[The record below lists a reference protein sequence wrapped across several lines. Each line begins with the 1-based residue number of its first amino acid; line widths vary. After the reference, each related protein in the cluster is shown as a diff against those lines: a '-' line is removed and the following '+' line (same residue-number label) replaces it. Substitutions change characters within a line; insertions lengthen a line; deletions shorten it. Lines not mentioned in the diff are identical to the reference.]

1 MVNLPW
7 WGYILAAAVLTHC
20 TIVSVT
26 VFLHRHQAH
35 RAISLHPLISHV
47 FRFWLWMTTG
57 IVTREWVA
65 IHRKHHAQVES
76 PHDPH
81 SPQIVGIQR
90 VLFGG
95 LFLYQREARNKK
107 TLEEYGI
114 GTPGDWIERN
124 CYDRLR
130 NLGILLMLLVDVSVF
145 GPGAGLL
152 IWVVQM
158 LWIPFWAAGV
168 INGLGHWWGYRNYEL
183 PDASHNLTPWGLF
196 IGGEELHNNHHAFAA
211 SAKFST
217 RRFEI
222 DLGWI
227 YICLLSSLRLAAIH
241 KTPPAVIRR
250 EGRLHCDTET
260 LRAVIANRFDI
271 TSRFTREVLRKVCQ
285 EETKRN
291 RKLQSGQR
299 RLLQRAVG
307 LVQEESRGLS
317 MAARRHLQTALEL
330 SPRLAAAYRA
340 KIRLQAIWGRST
352 ANSDLL
358 LQQLEDWCNRAE
370 SSGIEALRE
379 FAFQLR
385 GYRLIEN

>member
-145 GPGAGLL
+145 GPGVGS
-152 IWVVQM
+152 
-158 LWIPFWAAGV
+158 P
-168 INGLGHWWGYRNYEL
+168 
-183 PDASHNLTPWGLF
+183 
-196 IGGEELHNNHHAFAA
+196 
-211 SAKFST
+211 
-217 RRFEI
+217 
-222 DLGWI
+222 DLGGTDVMDP
-227 YICLLSSLRLAAIH
+227 LL
-241 KTPPAVIRR
+241 
-250 EGRLHCDTET
+250 G
-260 LRAVIANRFDI
+260 
-271 TSRFTREVLRKVCQ
+271 SR
-285 EETKRN
+285 
-291 RKLQSGQR
+291 
-299 RLLQRAVG
+299 
-307 LVQEESRGLS
+307 
-317 MAARRHLQTALEL
+317 
-330 SPRLAAAYRA
+330 
-340 KIRLQAIWGRST
+340 
-352 ANSDLL
+352 
-358 LQQLEDWCNRAE
+358 CN
-370 SSGIEALRE
+370 
-379 FAFQLR
+379 
-385 GYRLIEN
+385 